1 MVRNHLKHKVAGCF
15 AAAALTWAL
24 WKPIAFA
31 APRSDLETLKREEVR
46 DEDDASERDFSKMKG
61 IGMLHEVIG
70 EYALP
75 KPIVL
80 SPHGEARVREDLGVN
95 VTLVGEDAFRVA
107 PQHWSKY
114 RPFGPVEE
122 MYLRDMHGQ
131 TVSPADNPGVRVEPD
146 LVSPD
151 EEEQIMQ
158 ELVEMPGIDRV
169 MMASNFGYDFA
180 AEDGAA
186 AQSWRMTGRDEGKAG
201 LPLAPWGWGKDFD
214 EGVVKKLKSLAGYP
228 LGPLRD
234 DGPNSFVLSLLSS
247 AVVTFSPIASLR
259 HDAERCNDDEW
270 LSRSVAERPYL
281 FGLAEGVHHLPRQ
294 YAQHSYTDDDIDCLV
309 PRRAVYHFG
318 GNARY
323 LWTHA
328 VRGTWFLLTWCKQRK
343 LAQRENAIA
352 KIFAEVKALNKAI
365 TMVVSDAS
373 SSSFSRRN
381 LSKYLLQ
388 RGLSPSENLLQDA
401 QALLSLLQDDAK
413 HKDVSNGSS
422 SPGPRA
428 MAHALKPAVIDPQR
442 LQDLFPEIKAS
453 YVQQPLDYGRN
464 SRYGDNWR
472 ISCYMVVMEN
482 WKPKIMPHEP
492 MLKCLGDIMHECD
505 GANVD
510 GSAILALPTDEP
522 FEGGALHVWDG
533 KPKQELVYKMAPG
546 DCMFMD
552 TKIWHQAKPITSG
565 TRWALVLFLKSEKP
579 TSAD

>member
-158 ELVEMPGIDRV
+158 ELVEM
-169 MMASNFGYDFA
+169 ASNFGYDFA

-214 EGVVKKLKSLAGYP
+214 EGKLPSGLQGVVKKLKSLAGYP

-234 DGPNSFVLSLLSS
+234 VTVNIRSSEDYQMVPHIDPLQDGPNSFVLSLLSS

-259 HDAERCNDDEW
+259 HDAERCNDDE
-270 LSRSVAERPYL
+270 
-281 FGLAEGVHHLPRQ
+281 Q

-328 VRGTWFLLTWCKQRK
+328 VRPSIPASDGTFERWGTWEKVLRRQKNR
-343 LAQRENAIA
+343 AAI
-352 KIFAEVKALNKAI
+352 IFAFA
-365 TMVVSDAS
+365 
-373 SSSFSRRN
+373 
-381 LSKYLLQ
+381 
-388 RGLSPSENLLQDA
+388 
-401 QALLSLLQDDAK
+401 
-413 HKDVSNGSS
+413 
-422 SPGPRA
+422 
-428 MAHALKPAVIDPQR
+428 DP
-442 LQDLFPEIKAS
+442 L
-453 YVQQPLDYGRN
+453 
-464 SRYGDNWR
+464 
-472 ISCYMVVMEN
+472 
-482 WKPKIMPHEP
+482 
-492 MLKCLGDIMHECD
+492 
-505 GANVD
+505 
-510 GSAILALPTDEP
+510 
-522 FEGGALHVWDG
+522 
-533 KPKQELVYKMAPG
+533 
-546 DCMFMD
+546 
-552 TKIWHQAKPITSG
+552 
-565 TRWALVLFLKSEKP
+565 
-579 TSAD
+579 